1 MQRKHIWTNVRLI
14 LVPLFL
20 CLILLAIQQVLD
32 SLMKSVSDLS
42 NCDRNASFPG
52 GNCPI
57 PNPPLLPPMLQ
68 LPQNELR
75 SVKADFF
82 PYRDLPDKSCRGT
95 GSCPV
100 TILVTGDK
108 QSLGKA
114 LSANIFSNSFVV
126 NSSNLLPT
134 LANNVLVCLYL

>member
-1 MQRKHIWTNVRLI
+1 M
-14 LVPLFL
+14 
-20 CLILLAIQQVLD
+20 LD
-32 SLMKSVSDLS
+32 SLMKSVSNMS
-42 NCDRNASFPG
+42 NCGSNASLPG

-57 PNPPLLPPMLQ
+57 PNPPMLPPMLQ
-68 LPQNELR
+68 IPQHELR

-82 PYRDLPDKSCRGT
+82 PYKDLPDKSCRGT

-108 QSLGKA
+108 LSLGKA

-126 NSSNLLPT
+126 NSSDLLTT
-134 LANNVLVCLYL
+134 LANNVLVYLSISECSALRDSLISQPLLLLEKS